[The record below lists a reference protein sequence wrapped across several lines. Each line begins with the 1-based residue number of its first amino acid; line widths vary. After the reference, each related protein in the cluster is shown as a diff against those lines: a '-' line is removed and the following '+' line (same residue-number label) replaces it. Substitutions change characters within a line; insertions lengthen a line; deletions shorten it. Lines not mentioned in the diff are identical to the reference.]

1 MKAPIRTLL
10 LPCLLGS
17 VFTAGDAMAH
27 PHVWVSVKSEI
38 VMDAMSVSAVKHVWT
53 FDEAFSAFAI
63 QGLDEDGDG
72 TYSREELQP
81 LAQVNVESL
90 SEYAFFTDL
99 YEKGAPDSDEA
110 IFSEPVDYWL
120 TLDKGVLTLHFTLPV
135 LEAAKAK
142 VDASKEVILDVYDP
156 SFFVDFSFAND
167 SPITLANA
175 GAGCSVAVKQAEALD
190 DDTMGLL
197 AQIPADQR
205 ELPDD
210 LMQMTA
216 TMANQVF
223 LTCK

>member
-17 VFTAGDAMAH
+17 VFTASEAMAH
-27 PHVWVSVKSEI
+27 PHVWVTVKSEI
-38 VMDAMSVSAVKHVWT
+38 VMDASSVSAIKHVWT
-53 FDEAFSAFAI
+53 FDEAFSAFAV
-63 QGLDEDGDG
+63 QGLDEDEDG

-99 YEKGAPDSDEA
+99 YEKGTPDSDEA

-120 TLDKGVLTLHFTLPV
+120 TLDKGLLTLHFTLPV
-135 LEAAKAK
+135 IEAAKAK
-142 VDASKEVILDVYDP
+142 VDARKEVVLDVYDP
-156 SFFVDFSFAND
+156 SFFVDFSFASD
-167 SPITLANA
+167 KPISLTNA
-175 GAGCSVAVKQAEALD
+175 GAGCSFAVKQAEALD

-210 LMQMTA
+210 LMRMTV